1 MSSSF
6 DNNLNPSYSNGAAAT
21 TATATTATAT
31 TATTATATAT
41 TATTDPTIK
50 PISISKDAIKR
61 LLKDIGE
68 IIKTPLHDQGI
79 YYKHSETDILEGW
92 ALIIGPKDSLYR
104 DGFYFFKFEFPTD
117 YPHAPPLLHYYTN
130 DGITRFHPNFYK
142 SGKVCVDILN
152 TWRGEKWSGC
162 QTISSVLLT
171 LVSIM
176 DNEPILN
183 EPGVTKKN
191 PDYSNYHNLVE
202 YRNYSFAIYELL
214 YSTEHFCKYIPM
226 KEKEHLDYFYSVMKS
241 HYILNKD
248 SIMKKLQENKER
260 ALHPEY
266 VHSSLYLFGFKID
279 YANLVSLFEKLTLTL
294 I

>member
-1 MSSSF
+1 MSSSI
-6 DNNLNPSYSNGAAAT
+6 DNNPNPSSLNATNVILKTAAAT
-21 TATATTATAT
+21 AATGADAA
-31 TATTATATAT
+31 AV
-41 TATTDPTIK
+41 PNK

-68 IIKTPLHDQGI
+68 MIKTPLHDQGI

-104 DGFYFFKFEFPTD
+104 DGYYFFKFEFPTD
-117 YPHAPPLLHYYTN
+117 YPHAPPLLTYCTN
-130 DGITRFHPNFYK
+130 DGTTRFHPNFYK

-183 EPGVTKKN
+183 EPGITKKN
-191 PDYSNYHNLVE
+191 PDYLNYHNLVE
-202 YRNYSFAIYELL
+202 YRNFSFSIYELI
-214 YSTEHFCKYIPM
+214 YSIDNFRKYIPI
-226 KEKEHLDYFYSVMKS
+226 KEKEHLDYFYSIMTT
-241 HYILNKD
+241 HYVSNKD
-248 SIMKKLQENKER
+248 AIMKKLQEKKER
-260 ALHPEY
+260 TLHPEI

-279 YANLVSLFEKLTLTL
+279 YANLISLFEKLTLL
-294 I
+294 S

>member
-1 MSSSF
+1 MSSSSF
-6 DNNLNPSYSNGAAAT
+6 DNNLNPSSSNVTNVIVKTYGAT
-21 TATATTATAT
+21 VATAPA
-31 TATTATATAT
+31 
-41 TATTDPTIK
+41 DPNIK

-104 DGFYFFKFEFPTD
+104 DGYYFFKFEFPTD

-142 SGKVCVDILN
+142 GGKVCVDILN

-176 DNEPILN
+176 DKEPFLN

-214 YSTEHFCKYIPM
+214 YSIEHFSKYIPI
-226 KEKEHLDYFYSVMKS
+226 KEKEHLDYFYSVMKA
-241 HYILNKD
+241 HYVSNKD
-248 SIMKKLQENKER
+248 SIMKKLKENKER
-260 ALHPEY
+260 ILHPEY
-266 VHSSLYLFGFKID
+266 VHSSFYLFGFKID
-279 YANLVSLFEKLTLTL
+279 YANLVSLFERLTL

>member
-1 MSSSF
+1 MASSKKA
-6 DNNLNPSYSNGAAAT
+6 YGAAEAGAAA
-21 TATATTATAT
+21 ATITESSSSSSTSSSSN
-31 TATTATATAT
+31 
-41 TATTDPTIK
+41 DVK
-50 PISISKDAIKR
+50 PISISKDAVKR

-68 IIKTPLHDQGI
+68 MIKTPLHDQGI

-92 ALIIGPKDSLYR
+92 ALIIGPRDSLYR
-104 DGFYFFKFEFPTD
+104 DGYYFFKFEFPTD
-117 YPHAPPLLHYYTN
+117 YPHAPPLLHYFTN

-183 EPGVTKKN
+183 EPGITKKN
-191 PDYSNYHNLVE
+191 PDYLNYHNLVE
-202 YRNYSFAIYELL
+202 YRNFSFSIYELI
-214 YSTEHFCKYIPM
+214 YSIENFCKYIPI
-226 KEKEHLDYFYSVMKS
+226 KEKEHLEYFYSIMKT
-241 HYILNKD
+241 HYISNKD
-248 SIMKKLQENKER
+248 AIMKKLQEKKECI
-260 ALHPEY
+260 LHPEI

-279 YANLVSLFEKLTLTL
+279 YTQLISLFEKLT
-294 I
+294 IA

>member
-1 MSSSF
+1 MASSKKA
-6 DNNLNPSYSNGAAAT
+6 YGAAEAGAAA
-21 TATATTATAT
+21 ATITESSSSSSTSSSSN
-31 TATTATATAT
+31 
-41 TATTDPTIK
+41 DVK
-50 PISISKDAIKR
+50 PISISKDAVKR

-68 IIKTPLHDQGI
+68 MIKTPLHDQGI

-92 ALIIGPKDSLYR
+92 ALIIGPRDSLYR
-104 DGFYFFKFEFPTD
+104 DGYYFFKFEFPTD
-117 YPHAPPLLHYYTN
+117 YPHAPPLLHYFTN

-183 EPGVTKKN
+183 EPGITKKN
-191 PDYSNYHNLVE
+191 PDYLNYHNLVE
-202 YRNYSFAIYELL
+202 YRNFSFSIYELI
-214 YSTEHFCKYIPM
+214 YSIENFCKHIPI
-226 KEKEHLDYFYSVMKS
+226 KEKEHLEYFYSIMKT
-241 HYILNKD
+241 HYISNKD
-248 SIMKKLQENKER
+248 AIMKKLQEKKECI
-260 ALHPEY
+260 LHPEI

-279 YANLVSLFEKLTLTL
+279 YTQLISLFEKLT
-294 I
+294 IA

>member
-1 MSSSF
+1 MASS
-6 DNNLNPSYSNGAAAT
+6 NKTYGAAEAGAAAIT
-21 TATATTATAT
+21 ESSSSN
-31 TATTATATAT
+31 
-41 TATTDPTIK
+41 DVK
-50 PISISKDAIKR
+50 PISISKDAVKR

-68 IIKTPLHDQGI
+68 MIKTPLHDQGI

-92 ALIIGPKDSLYR
+92 ALIIGPRDSLYR
-104 DGFYFFKFEFPTD
+104 DGYYFFKFEFPTD
-117 YPHAPPLLHYYTN
+117 YPHAPPLLHYFTN

-183 EPGVTKKN
+183 EPGITKKN
-191 PDYSNYHNLVE
+191 PDYLNYHNLVE
-202 YRNYSFAIYELL
+202 YRNFSFSIYELI
-214 YSTEHFCKYIPM
+214 YSIENFCKYIPI
-226 KEKEHLDYFYSVMKS
+226 KEKEHLDYFYSIMKT
-241 HYILNKD
+241 HYVSNKD
-248 SIMKKLQENKER
+248 AIMKKLQEKKECI
-260 ALHPEY
+260 LHPEI

-279 YANLVSLFEKLTLTL
+279 YTQLISLFEKLT
-294 I
+294 IA

>member
-1 MSSSF
+1 MSSSSF
-6 DNNLNPSYSNGAAAT
+6 DNNNPSSSSSNGAAA
-21 TATATTATAT
+21 
-31 TATTATATAT
+31 
-41 TATTDPTIK
+41 ATTDPNIK

-104 DGFYFFKFEFPTD
+104 DGYYFFKFEFPTD
-117 YPHAPPLLHYYTN
+117 YPHAPPVLHYYTN

-183 EPGVTKKN
+183 EPGITKKN
-191 PDYSNYHNLVE
+191 LDYFNYHNLVE

-214 YSTEHFCKYIPM
+214 YSIEYFRKYIPI
-226 KEKEHLDYFYSVMKS
+226 KEKEHLDYFYSVMKA

-260 ALHPEY
+260 ALHPEN

-279 YANLVSLFEKLTLTL
+279 YANLVSLFEKLTL

>member
-1 MSSSF
+1 MASSKKT
-6 DNNLNPSYSNGAAAT
+6 YGAAEAGAAA
-21 TATATTATAT
+21 ATITESSSSSSTSSSSN
-31 TATTATATAT
+31 
-41 TATTDPTIK
+41 DVK
-50 PISISKDAIKR
+50 PISISKDAVKR

-68 IIKTPLHDQGI
+68 MIKTPLHDQGI

-92 ALIIGPKDSLYR
+92 ALIIGPRDSLYR
-104 DGFYFFKFEFPTD
+104 DGYYFFKFEFPTD
-117 YPHAPPLLHYYTN
+117 YPHAPPLLHYFTN

-183 EPGVTKKN
+183 EPGITKKN
-191 PDYSNYHNLVE
+191 PDYLNYHNLVE
-202 YRNYSFAIYELL
+202 YRNFSFSIYELI
-214 YSTEHFCKYIPM
+214 YSIENFCKYIPI
-226 KEKEHLDYFYSVMKS
+226 KEKEHLEYFYSIMKT
-241 HYILNKD
+241 HYVSNKD
-248 SIMKKLQENKER
+248 AIMKKLQEKKECI
-260 ALHPEY
+260 LHPEI

-279 YANLVSLFEKLTLTL
+279 YTQLISLFEKLT
-294 I
+294 IA

>member
-1 MSSSF
+1 MSSSQKTTH
-6 DNNLNPSYSNGAAAT
+6 DAPESMS
-21 TATATTATAT
+21 TATNINSIVINST
-31 TATTATATAT
+31 
-41 TATTDPTIK
+41 PTPDDDVK
-50 PISISKDAIKR
+50 PISITKDAVKR

-104 DGFYFFKFEFPTD
+104 DGYYFFKFEFPPD
-117 YPHAPPLLHYYTN
+117 YPHAPPLLRYYTN

-183 EPGVTKKN
+183 EPGITKKN
-191 PDYSNYHNLVE
+191 PDYSNYHSLVE
-202 YRNYSFAIYELL
+202 YRNFSFSIYD
-214 YSTEHFCKYIPM
+214 KQII
-226 KEKEHLDYFYSVMKS
+226 YF
-241 HYILNKD
+241 
-248 SIMKKLQENKER
+248 
-260 ALHPEY
+260 
-266 VHSSLYLFGFKID
+266 
-279 YANLVSLFEKLTLTL
+279 KLTLNSL
-294 I
+294 KYI

>member
-1 MSSSF
+1 MASSKKT
-6 DNNLNPSYSNGAAAT
+6 YGAAEAGAAA
-21 TATATTATAT
+21 ATITESSSSTSSSSN
-31 TATTATATAT
+31 
-41 TATTDPTIK
+41 DVK
-50 PISISKDAIKR
+50 PISISKDAVKR

-68 IIKTPLHDQGI
+68 MIKTPLHDQGI

-92 ALIIGPKDSLYR
+92 ALIIGPRDSLYR
-104 DGFYFFKFEFPTD
+104 DGYYFFKFEFPTD
-117 YPHAPPLLHYYTN
+117 YPHAPPLLHYFTN

-183 EPGVTKKN
+183 EPGITKKN
-191 PDYSNYHNLVE
+191 PDYLNYHNLVE
-202 YRNYSFAIYELL
+202 YRNFSFSIYELI
-214 YSTEHFCKYIPM
+214 YSIENFCKYIPI
-226 KEKEHLDYFYSVMKS
+226 KEKEHLDYFYSIMKT
-241 HYILNKD
+241 HYVSNKD
-248 SIMKKLQENKER
+248 AIMKKLQEKKECI
-260 ALHPEY
+260 LHPEI

-279 YANLVSLFEKLTLTL
+279 YTQLISLFEKLT
-294 I
+294 IA